1 MTGLTSR
8 NVCVSDILAK
18 GLSRISLAESHINP
32 MAQRVGRINWAKI
45 TLKQQ
50 NPHGTPAFRERFYM
64 SKMKQTLR
72 TLTHQQTY
80 FQYMFS

>member
-1 MTGLTSR
+1 
-8 NVCVSDILAK
+8 
-18 GLSRISLAESHINP
+18 